1 MSRRHPRGGP
11 AGILVVLGA
20 LVWGSNV
27 PAQEPPP
34 AAATEEFAER
44 VEVEVVNVDVVVTDK
59 SKRRILDLGRDD
71 FELLIDGRPVAIEY
85 FAGPRFAGAT
95 APTPPA
101 PPAGAAAST
110 LATAPGPSAGPPAT
124 PSNLIFYID
133 QTALESHDRKTA
145 LEELREFLRSR
156 PGGADRVTV
165 AVFEQSLRL
174 LQTPTTDPK
183 LVAQALDQVEIR
195 PTLAVLGSRERIQ
208 LEHEVRDFGTFGGD
222 PRALEQAIVSWG
234 EQRIDL
240 QRRSIAALGQMIDSL
255 AAVEGRK
262 VILLATVG
270 VESNPAQFLLAAL
283 DQQRGRLTASGSD
296 RGPVLELAGQ
306 TLLEE
311 FEAMIRSAQNARV
324 TLYGISPVV
333 RPPVQGGA
341 EFRSTGPGAA
351 RPLPHDFGPAEAAA
365 SIARL
370 TGATGGA
377 SLTIW
382 GDLDRR
388 LEGVTADID
397 AAYSLGFS
405 TGSEAGDEDHRIE
418 VRIRRADLTVRHRES
433 FRRSS
438 APGRAAAALTAAA
451 TLGQSENPLEITLSL
466 GEGRPDGKK
475 KSGEIVP
482 FAVGIPIRLLGL
494 VPSGNERRGS
504 ISVRVSI
511 HDARGRL
518 LESGVTVVPI
528 VVPEGDIERALAA
541 IWYHRAEVHLAAG
554 RQRVA
559 VAVVDEVSGLQS
571 TTFEE
576 VEIPAAN

>member
-1 MSRRHPRGGP
+1 MHSPQARICRI
-11 AGILVVLGA
+11 AELILLVLVIGA
-20 LVWGSNV
+20 NEPSAR
-27 PAQEPPP
+27 AQESPP
-34 AAATEEFAER
+34 AAAAEDFAER
-44 VEVEVVNVDVVVTDK
+44 VDVEVVNVDVVVTDAK
-59 SKRRILDLGRDD
+59 KRRVVDLGRDD
-71 FELLIDGRPVAIEY
+71 FELLVDGRPVAIEY
-85 FAGPRFAGAT
+85 FAGPRAAVPALDTGAAT
-95 APTPPA
+95 ATTPGAPAPTPP
-101 PPAGAAAST
+101 PPT
-110 LATAPGPSAGPPAT
+110 PPT
-124 PSNLIFYID
+124 NLIFYVD
-133 QTALESHDRKTA
+133 QTAIESQDRKRA
-145 LEELREFLRSR
+145 LAEVREFLAAR
-156 PGGADRVTV
+156 PAGADRVTV

-174 LQTPTTDPK
+174 LQTPTTDRA
-183 LVAQALDQVEIR
+183 LIAQALDQVESR
-195 PTLAVLGSRERIQ
+195 PSLAVLGMRERMQ

-222 PRALEQAIVSWG
+222 PHALEQAIVSWG
-234 EQRIDL
+234 EQQIDL
-240 QRRSIAALGQMIDSL
+240 QRRSIAALGQMVDSL

-283 DQQRGRLTASGSD
+283 DQQRGRLSASGSD
-296 RGPVLELAGQ
+296 RGPALALAGQ

-311 FEAMIRSAQNARV
+311 FEAMIRGAQNARV

-351 RPLPHDFGPAEAAA
+351 RPLPHDFGPSEAAS

-370 TGATGGA
+370 TGATGGT
-377 SLTIW
+377 SFTIW
-382 GDLDRR
+382 GDLDQR
-388 LEGVTADID
+388 LEGVTEDLD

-405 TGSEAGDEDHRIE
+405 SAVAAGEGDHRIE
-418 VRIRRADLTVRHRES
+418 VRIQRRDLAVRHRES
-433 FRRSS
+433 YRRRS
-438 APGRAAAALTAAA
+438 APDRAAGALTAAA

-494 VPSGNERRGS
+494 VPTGNERRGS

-511 HDARGRL
+511 QDPRGRL

-528 VVPEGDIERALAA
+528 VVPEGDLERALAA
-541 IWYHRAEVHLAAG
+541 IWYHRAEVHLVAG
-554 RQRVA
+554 KQRVA

-571 TTFEE
+571 TVFED
-576 VEIPAAN
+576 VEIEAAN

>member
-1 MSRRHPRGGP
+1 MQCSRIRGRL
-11 AGILVVLGA
+11 AGILLLACSLAGGGKA
-20 LVWGSNV
+20 A
-27 PAQEPPP
+27 AQTP
-34 AAATEEFAER
+34 AAAPAAEEFAER
-44 VEVEVVNVDVVVTDK
+44 VDVEVVNVDVVVTDAK
-59 SKRRILDLGRDD
+59 KRRVVDLRRDD
-71 FELLIDGRPVAIEY
+71 FELLVDGRPVEIEY
-85 FAGPRFAGAT
+85 FARPRAA
-95 APTPPA
+95 APA
-101 PPAGAAAST
+101 PETGAAAV
-110 LATAPGPSAGPPAT
+110 ATPDAPAPMPPTPAT
-124 PSNLIFYID
+124 PATNLIFYVD
-133 QTALESHDRKTA
+133 QTALESQDRKTA
-145 LEELREFLRSR
+145 LAEVREFLAAR
-156 PGGADRVTV
+156 PAGADRVTV

-174 LQTPTTDPK
+174 LQTPTTDRA
-183 LVAQALDQVEIR
+183 LIAQALDQVESR
-195 PTLAVLGSRERIQ
+195 PSLAVLGIRERIQ
-208 LEHEVRDFGTFGGD
+208 LEHEVRDFGTYGGD
-222 PRALEQAIVSWG
+222 PHALEQAIVSWG
-234 EQRIDL
+234 EQQIDL

-270 VESNPAQFLLAAL
+270 VESTPAQFLLAAL

-296 RGPVLELAGQ
+296 RGPALELAGQ

-324 TLYGISPVV
+324 TLYGISPAV

-351 RPLPHDFGPAEAAA
+351 RPLPHDFGPAEAAS

-377 SLTIW
+377 SFTIW
-382 GDLDRR
+382 RDLDRR
-388 LEGVTADID
+388 LEGVTEDLD

-405 TGSEAGDEDHRIE
+405 ASLPGGVAAGEGDHRIE
-418 VRIRRADLTVRHRES
+418 VRIRRQDLTVRHRES
-433 FRRSS
+433 YRRSS
-438 APGRAAAALTAAA
+438 APGNAAGALTAAA

-511 HDARGRL
+511 QDPRGRL

-528 VVPEGDIERALAA
+528 VVPEGDLERALAA
-541 IWYHRAEVHLAAG
+541 IWYHRAELHLAAG

-571 TTFEE
+571 TVFEE